1 MNNSHIIIILI
12 IIIVTIFLRN
22 YDVYVVSKNI
32 PLVDISNL
40 VPKEDIKK
48 DITEKFEDN
57 ILDDLKISDKQ
68 KQVISNT
75 LEIINKMDT
84 DLSIEDIEKILL
96 FINNAY
102 LSTSDY
108 NSFYETIINDPKIT
122 EYPYNSRYTFMVV
135 NLINKF
141 DTDVNKPVKQ
151 KKKKVSFDNQPIVK
165 YIPRQ
170 EQQMTYI
177 PQPEQQIMASN
188 QQDPNFIGQ
197 FSNYSLF

>member
-75 LEIINKMDT
+75 LEIINK
-84 DLSIEDIEKILL
+84 I
-96 FINNAY
+96 
-102 LSTSDY
+102 
-108 NSFYETIINDPKIT
+108 
-122 EYPYNSRYTFMVV
+122 
-135 NLINKF
+135 
-141 DTDVNKPVKQ
+141 
-151 KKKKVSFDNQPIVK
+151 
-165 YIPRQ
+165 
-170 EQQMTYI
+170 
-177 PQPEQQIMASN
+177 
-188 QQDPNFIGQ
+188 
-197 FSNYSLF
+197 